1 MPGPLAGCARP
12 EVAPAP
18 YDPTVSDQLYGPDLA
33 HIHDVAFDGH
43 VRRAAPHLLRRLQA
57 AGIERGLVA
66 DLGCGGGI
74 WAQELVAAGY
84 EVLGVDRSED
94 AIAIA
99 RGRVPQPQAT
109 FEAASLHEV
118 ELPRCAAVTA
128 LGEVLNYDGP
138 ESLGPLFARIRAAL
152 RLDGLLLFDL
162 AVPGGEPGGRRE
174 TRHEGDGWTLE
185 VEVEEDVRRRTLT
198 RWIAVERDGW
208 RSEEVHRLRTYPAHE
223 VIADL
228 VAAGFRPRILRGGY
242 GAGHELRAGV
252 NAFVA
257 SAA

>member
-1 MPGPLAGCARP
+1 
-12 EVAPAP
+12 
-18 YDPTVSDQLYGPDLA
+18 VSDDQLYGPDLA
-33 HIHDVAFDGH
+33 RIHDIAFDGP
-43 VRRAAPHLLRRLQA
+43 VRQAAPHLLRRLQA

-74 WAQELVAAGY
+74 WAQTLVAAGY
-84 EVLGVDRSED
+84 EVLGVDRSAD
-94 AIAIA
+94 AIAI
-99 RGRVPQPQAT
+99 GRVREPRAT
-109 FEAASLHEV
+109 FETASLHAV

-128 LGEVLNYDGP
+128 LGEVFNYDGP

-162 AVPGGEPGGRRE
+162 AAPGGEPGGRR
-174 TRHEGDGWTLE
+174 TARHEGDGWTLD
-185 VEVEEDVRRRTLT
+185 VEIEEDVRRRTLT

-223 VIADL
+223 VLADL

-242 GAGHELRAGV
+242 GAGHALRAGV
-252 NAFVA
+252 HAFVA